1 MSGPRSPGRVAE
13 SRGPWLQQGETMR
26 AFEGQRSDN
35 QPVNRSRGE
44 KEKLLRELRETLA
57 GMKSH
62 TSASLRQSVQKRI
75 ADLTA
80 ELRTAPQGGR

>member
-1 MSGPRSPGRVAE
+1 
-13 SRGPWLQQGETMR
+13 MR

-35 QPVNRSRGE
+35 QPVKRSRAE

-62 TSASLRQSVQKRI
+62 SAASLRQSVQKRI
-75 ADLTA
+75 AELEA
-80 ELRTAPQGGR
+80 ELGVSARR

>member
-1 MSGPRSPGRVAE
+1 
-13 SRGPWLQQGETMR
+13 MR

-35 QPVNRSRGE
+35 QPVKRSRAE

-62 TSASLRQSVQKRI
+62 SAASLRQSLQKRI
-75 ADLTA
+75 A
-80 ELRTAPQGGR
+80 ELETELGAPTRR

>member
-1 MSGPRSPGRVAE
+1 
-13 SRGPWLQQGETMR
+13 MR

-35 QPVNRSRGE
+35 QPVKRSRQE

-62 TSASLRQSVQKRI
+62 SAASLRQSLQKRI
-75 ADLTA
+75 A
-80 ELRTAPQGGR
+80 ELETELGVSARR

>member
-1 MSGPRSPGRVAE
+1 
-13 SRGPWLQQGETMR
+13 MR

-35 QPVNRSRGE
+35 QPVKRSREE

-62 TSASLRQSVQKRI
+62 SAASLRQSLQKRI
-75 ADLTA
+75 AGLEA
-80 ELRTAPQGGR
+80 ELGTLARR

>member
-1 MSGPRSPGRVAE
+1 
-13 SRGPWLQQGETMR
+13 MR

-35 QPVNRSRGE
+35 QPVKRTRQE

-62 TSASLRQSVQKRI
+62 SAASLRQSLQKRI
-75 ADLTA
+75 AELEA
-80 ELRTAPQGGR
+80 ELGAPARR

>member
-1 MSGPRSPGRVAE
+1 
-13 SRGPWLQQGETMR
+13 MR

-35 QPVNRSRGE
+35 QPVKRSRAE

-62 TSASLRQSVQKRI
+62 SAASLRQSLQRRI
-75 ADLTA
+75 AELEA
-80 ELRTAPQGGR
+80 ELGLPARR

>member
-1 MSGPRSPGRVAE
+1 
-13 SRGPWLQQGETMR
+13 MR

-35 QPVNRSRGE
+35 QPVKRSRAE
-44 KEKLLRELRETLA
+44 KEKLLRELRDTLT

-75 ADLTA
+75 SDLEADLRLTA
-80 ELRTAPQGGR
+80 HGGR

>member
-1 MSGPRSPGRVAE
+1 
-13 SRGPWLQQGETMR
+13 MR

-35 QPVNRSRGE
+35 QPVKRTRGE

-62 TSASLRQSVQKRI
+62 ASPALRQSVQKRV
-75 ADLTA
+75 AELEA
-80 ELRTAPQGGR
+80 ELRSPA

>member
-1 MSGPRSPGRVAE
+1 
-13 SRGPWLQQGETMR
+13 MR